1 MINWDR
7 AIERNRD
14 ALLRIVAML
23 FALAGLNENAT
34 TATLPRRLRSRL
46 IRILR
51 PAESATRRLIVVASR
66 CLVVEIPRSPSRAGR
81 QFARADRK
89 RCATGWV
96 IIDRPGD
103 PVESREIPPAKT
115 TAAIPAF
122 PLLDPLKRF
131 DVTRRR
137 YATTIPRVRS
147 LCDDW
152 SVPVYM
158 QRSEPLAKPVPTPDD
173 EIDATR
179 LCRRLISLKRTLDDL
194 DGQAKRLARWKAK
207 RDLPS
212 SPGLTRGPNRWR
224 RFNPMRPGC
233 PPGYRKRVFHE
244 VDEILREC
252 HALAFDAERPDTS

>member
-1 MINWDR
+1 MMNWDR

-14 ALLRIVAML
+14 ALLRVVAML
-23 FALAGLNENAT
+23 FALAGLDENAA

-51 PAESATRRLIVVASR
+51 PAESATRRLIVIASR
-66 CLVVEIPRSPSRAGR
+66 GLAVEIPRSASRAGR
-81 QFARADRK
+81 KFAWADSK

-96 IIDRPGD
+96 IIGPPGD
-103 PVESREIPPAKT
+103 PVENPGPPSAKT

-122 PLLDPLKRF
+122 PLLDPRKRF

-158 QRSEPLAKPVPTPDD
+158 RRPEPSAKPVPTPDD

-179 LCRRLISLKRTLDDL
+179 LCRRLISLKRALDDL

-212 SPGLTRGPNRWR
+212 SSGLTRGPNRSP
-224 RFNPMRPGC
+224 RFNPMRPGR

-252 HALAFDAERPDTS
+252 HALAFDAERLDTS